1 METIERDVKFAAID
15 NRIPNAADFISRIS
29 SAAGPYTFSCFTG
42 RNQGAPTP
50 SRVTGTIKFG
60 INSRRDFLPSFR
72 KQLEE
77 SAMYLVQL
85 QRSRFGEYLITLLP
99 FNAELMR
106 RIDARFPIVTKMR

>member
-29 SAAGPYTFSCFTG
+29 NAAGPYTF
-42 RNQGAPTP
+42 RILRAEIEAPTP

-60 INSRRDFLPSFR
+60 INSRRDFLPGFK

-77 SAMYLVQL
+77 SAMYRVHL
-85 QRSRFGEYLITLLP
+85 
-99 FNAELMR
+99 NAQDVEN
-106 RIDARFPIVTKMR
+106 I